1 MQKISIR
8 KRIFIMSVLAILLVI
23 TLVMAFYILNIYH
36 QNFGKGS
43 NENTYDQYYVMITEN
58 DKSGFWQSV
67 YRGMHEKGIENNIYV
82 ELLGENLRQHYS
94 KEDLMRIAIA
104 SGVDGI
110 VIEADEGEEMTKL
123 INEAVKEDI
132 AVVTVYS
139 DNTQSSRCSF
149 VSVGSY
155 DIGREYAL
163 EVLKLTEGKEKPKVT
178 VLLNANQLDSS
189 QNILVSGISK
199 TLEKEGRSDIEMV
212 FVPIDNTNVFSAE
225 ESIRNMLLD
234 KTQPDIFI
242 CLDETSTVCVYQAV
256 VDYNKVGQVNI
267 LGYYDSDTILN
278 AIDRNVISATISV
291 DTEQM
296 GDYCLEALMDYLE
309 YGNTNQYFMADVA
322 LVNKGNVAE
331 YLGGPDE
338 ETN

>member
-1 MQKISIR
+1 
-8 KRIFIMSVLAILLVI
+8 
-23 TLVMAFYILNIYH
+23 
-36 QNFGKGS
+36 
-43 NENTYDQYYVMITEN
+43 
-58 DKSGFWQSV
+58 
-67 YRGMHEKGIENNIYV
+67 
-82 ELLGENLRQHYS
+82 
-94 KEDLMRIAIA
+94 MRIAIA

-338 ETN
+338 ETY